1 MDSVVVMPHY
11 QMVHQPNAILK
22 ETLPAVLYV
31 VTVEE
36 QMSFAE
42 LQALTTEKVKT
53 KNGIGKKHTFAML
66 SN

>member
-1 MDSVVVMPHY
+1 MDAVGVMPHY

-53 KNGIGKKHTFAML
+53 KSGKGKLHIIT
-66 SN
+66 

>member
-1 MDSVVVMPHY
+1 MDAVGVMPHY

-22 ETLPAVLYV
+22 ETLLAVLYV
-31 VTVEE
+31 DTVEE

-53 KNGIGKKHTFAML
+53 KCEIGKLHIT
-66 SN
+66 